1 MRLPSSSSRPSPS
14 PSLWRDTD
22 FRRLWAGQTAS
33 QLGEHTTLV
42 VLPLFAVLTLDAGA
56 GQLGVLRAVGQ
67 APILLLSL
75 LAGAWVDRWR
85 ARTVMVLTDA
95 ARAVALG
102 AAAVAGVLGLLGLPA
117 LFVVAFTVGA
127 LSVLFDV
134 AYQAS
139 LVRMV
144 RRDQLV
150 RGNSALEGSRSAAQI
165 GGPALGGALV
175 SLLSAP
181 VAAAAGALFFAV
193 SFVSLRRIRRPESVP
208 EHVAPVPERPK
219 HAAPVPERPD
229 HLVPVPERPEHAA
242 PVRGRIREGLRFVAG
257 NAWLRAVC
265 LASAAFQLS
274 FAATM
279 TVYLLF
285 LPRELHLT
293 GATVGLALAATG
305 PGALLGSVLA
315 ARLPGRLGHGVV
327 LVSAA
332 VLGNGA
338 LLCVPALHG
347 SSTAT
352 ILALLAVNLAFGT
365 FSQLV
370 NVTVMSVRQAVTPD
384 GMQGRAAATI
394 TFLGMG
400 FTPLG
405 SLLGG
410 LLAREWGLR
419 TGLLVAAAGMMLS
432 PVLMAASPLARLGRV
447 LPVPRK
453 EPRNAL
459 DSGSRIRGTS

>member
-102 AAAVAGVLGLLGLPA
+102 AAAVAGLFGLLGLPA

-219 HAAPVPERPD
+219 HVAPVPERPD
-229 HLVPVPERPEHAA
+229 HLVPVPERPDHAA

-257 NAWLRAVC
+257 NACLRAVC

-459 DSGSRIRGTS
+459 DSGSRSRGPS

>member
-1 MRLPSSSSRPSPS
+1 MRPPPSSPSPS
-14 PSLWRDTD
+14 APPSLWRDTD

-42 VLPLFAVLTLDAGA
+42 VLPLVAVLTLDAGA
-56 GQLGVLRAVGQ
+56 GQLGALRGVGQ

-102 AAAVAGVLGLLGLPA
+102 AAAVAGLLGLLGLPA

-208 EHVAPVPERPK
+208 ERVAPVPER
-219 HAAPVPERPD
+219 
-229 HLVPVPERPEHAA
+229 AA

-257 NAWLRAVC
+257 NTWLRAVC

-285 LPRELHLT
+285 LPRELGLT

-352 ILALLAVNLAFGT
+352 ILALFAVNFVFGT

-394 TFLGMG
+394 TFVGMG

-410 LLAREWGLR
+410 LLAQEWGLR
-419 TGLLVAAAGMMLS
+419 TGLLVTAAGMMLS

-447 LPVPRK
+447 LPAPRE
-453 EPRNAL
+453 EPRP
-459 DSGSRIRGTS
+459 TE

>member
-1 MRLPSSSSRPSPS
+1 MPSSASSSVPSS
-14 PSLWRDTD
+14 VWRDSD
-22 FRRLWAGQTAS
+22 FRRLWAGQSAS
-33 QLGEHTTLV
+33 QLGEHATLV
-42 VLPLFAVLTLDAGA
+42 VLPLVAVLTLHAGA
-56 GQLGVLRAVGQ
+56 GELGVLRAVGQ

-95 ARAVALG
+95 VRAVVLG
-102 AAAVAGVLGLLGLPA
+102 AAAVAGLLGLLGLPA

-139 LVRMV
+139 LVGLV
-144 RRDQLV
+144 RRDQLLA
-150 RGNSALEGSRSAAQI
+150 GNSALEGSRSAAQI

-181 VAAAAGALFFAV
+181 VAVASGAFFFVV
-193 SFVSLRRIRRPESVP
+193 SFVSLRQIRRAEAVP
-208 EHVAPVPERPK
+208 EHHER
-219 HAAPVPERPD
+219 ASW
-229 HLVPVPERPEHAA
+229 
-242 PVRGRIREGLRFVAG
+242 IRDGLRFVAG
-257 NAWLRAVC
+257 HPLLRAVC
-265 LASAAFQLS
+265 LASAAFQFFL
-274 FAATM
+274 AATM

-293 GATVGLALAATG
+293 GATIGLALAATG

-315 ARLPGRLGHGVV
+315 ARLPGRYGHGVV

-338 LLCVPALHG
+338 LLWVPALHG
-347 SSTAT
+347 SSAVTVP
-352 ILALLAVNLAFGT
+352 ALLAVNFVFGT
-365 FSQLV
+365 FGQLV

-394 TFLGMG
+394 TFAGMG
-400 FTPLG
+400 LTPLG

-410 LLAREWGLR
+410 VLAQEWGLR

-432 PVLMAASPLARLGRV
+432 PAVMAASPLVRLGRR
-447 LPVPRK
+447 LPP
-453 EPRNAL
+453 
-459 DSGSRIRGTS
+459 

>member
-102 AAAVAGVLGLLGLPA
+102 AAAVAGLFGLLGLPA

-219 HAAPVPERPD
+219 HVAPVPERPD
-229 HLVPVPERPEHAA
+229 HLVPVPERPDHAA

-459 DSGSRIRGTS
+459 GSGGRSRGTS